1 MDHHPCWSLAKLSF
15 AHPNTIDSTAV
26 ITEILYNE
34 IGDDPQK
41 AYRAEVE
48 FISLE
53 DWNSELNVLFEEL
66 LDDNKQLSPA
76 WRDANSEAGVAY
88 AKVKS
93 VYPQLTHEMLVK
105 SNPRQLAKDETVARI
120 LGTKREFACSTARE
134 LHSLLS
140 RYMDSREKSGSS
152 HKAMALWPIIR
163 VVRIYTRADALSTNV
178 CLVDL
183 PGVADSNA
191 ARSAVANKFLAEC
204 TAVWVAARI
213 SRAVDDKAA
222 KDLLGRSSRI
232 QMKLDG
238 MYSALSFIATQ
249 TDAINIRET
258 IDSLD
263 GDGQIQATFSQED
276 ELAAAIEE
284 NKTKIQQLEKQCT
297 DNDEGYDAA
306 EDELR
311 TWQSLQKRQKKG
323 QLVYKP
329 AAPAKPANRT
339 KRRRTSRRQ
348 VLDEGS
354 DSDES
359 TKMPLTADEISTKL
373 EELNAVVVSKAAEC
387 EDAEKRCDTAKNEL
401 TQLEQQKEDIAV
413 QRAWMCVQ
421 KRNTYCR
428 EAIRQDFAA
437 GIRE

>member
-1 MDHHPCWSLAKLSF
+1 M
-15 AHPNTIDSTAV
+15 
-26 ITEILYNE
+26 
-34 IGDDPQK
+34 
-41 AYRAEVE
+41 
-48 FISLE
+48 
-53 DWNSELNVLFEEL
+53 
-66 LDDNKQLSPA
+66 SPA
-76 WRDANSEAGVAY
+76 WKDANTEAGIAY

-93 VYPQLTHEMLVK
+93 VYPQLTHEMLIK
-105 SNPRQLAKDETVARI
+105 SNPRQLAKHESVVKI
-120 LGTKREFACSTARE
+120 LGTKREFACRTASE

-140 RYMDSREKSGSS
+140 RYMDSREKSGPT
-152 HKAMALWPIIR
+152 HKGMAFWPIIR

-238 MYSALSFIATQ
+238 IYSHLSFIATQ

-263 GDGQIQATFSQED
+263 EDGQIQATFSQED
-276 ELAAAIEE
+276 ELATVIEE
-284 NKTKIQQLEKQCT
+284 KKTKLRQLEKQCS
-297 DNDEGYDAA
+297 DMDEDCDAV
-306 EDELR
+306 EDEKK
-311 TWQSLQKRQKKG
+311 TWRSLQKKQKKG
-323 QLVYKP
+323 QHVYRP
-329 AAPAKPANRT
+329 AAPVERASRA
-339 KRRRTSRRQ
+339 KRRRRARQQ
-348 VLDEGS
+348 VLDDGS

-359 TKMPLTADEISTKL
+359 AKVPLTPDEISTKL
-373 EELNAVVVSKAAEC
+373 DELNALVMSKATEC
-387 EDAEKRCDTAKNEL
+387 EDAEKQCEAAKTEL
-401 TQLEQQKEDIAV
+401 IYLEQQKANVAV